1 MVTYEHIL
9 LDQDEGVAIVTLNRP
24 ERLNALNATLWEEI
38 IGLGEQLHADD
49 SVRAVVFTGAG
60 RGFCSGADV
69 GPSRAEGAP
78 EEAVPTR
85 EEMLDEYGKIGR
97 QALSIYR
104 RLDKPTI
111 AAVNGVAAGAGYSLA
126 LACDLRVGSEN
137 TRFNTMF
144 LQRNISA
151 DSGMSY
157 FLPRIVGYSRAI
169 DLIYSSRFVGSE
181 EAYRIGLL
189 DRLFDAETLVSD
201 AVQLAKEM
209 SKWPPVVTQMAKRV
223 LQHSM
228 GASLED
234 QLRFE
239 IHGMSL
245 ARRAVNDQK
254 ESRDFF
260 LEKRDPNFTGT

>member
-1 MVTYEHIL
+1 M
-9 LDQDEGVAIVTLNRP
+9 
-24 ERLNALNATLWEEI
+24 
-38 IGLGEQLHADD
+38 
-49 SVRAVVFTGAG
+49 
-60 RGFCSGADV
+60 
-69 GPSRAEGAP
+69 
-78 EEAVPTR
+78 
-85 EEMLDEYGKIGR
+85 
-97 QALSIYR
+97 
-104 RLDKPTI
+104 
-111 AAVNGVAAGAGYSLA
+111 NGVAAGAGYSLA
-126 LACDLRVGSEN
+126 LACDLRVGTEN

-169 DLIYSSRFVGSE
+169 DLIYSSRFVGYE

-189 DRLFDAETLVSD
+189 DRVFDTETLVSD
-201 AVQLAKEM
+201 AVQLAKDM
-209 SKWPPVVTQMAKRV
+209 SKWPPVATQMAKRV

-239 IHGMSL
+239 VHGLSV
-245 ARRAVNDQK
+245 ARRAANDQK